1 MVKAIIDI
9 TNETNQI
16 LNIIKAR
23 QSLNDKSAAINF
35 IVEEYGESIME
46 PELRPEFIEKMLKQK
61 NEKPILVGT
70 IENLKKRYE

>member
-9 TNETNQI
+9 TKETNQI

-35 IVEEYGESIME
+35 IVEEYGADMME
-46 PELRPEFIEKMLKQK
+46 PELRPEFIKKMLKQK
-61 NEKPILVGT
+61 GEKPTHVGT
-70 IENLKKRYE
+70 IEDFEKRYI